1 MEDSGL
7 DDGFLIRIAHD
18 ATDLAAWAAVKNQL
32 MPHDPV
38 TVDELQH
45 DLAHDPSC
53 KLSLATEGGQVIGSG
68 IARRSRAA
76 PDTLFA
82 MARVVPEQRRRG
94 IGSAL
99 LATLAS
105 EAQQRGLGHV
115 LGRIEE
121 SDVESLAWANHRGLS
136 EIGRD
141 STMILTLADVPDPPT
156 PVLPTGVEIV
166 SLADRS
172 DLAAAA
178 HRIESEAILDVPGP
192 FPQAPVTFEAWMAAN
207 VELPGFLPA
216 GSFVALLDDQ
226 PVGYA
231 GLTRSDASLAEHLL
245 TGVLRTARRRGIATA
260 VKQAQIAWARNAG
273 YKQLVTW
280 TSSRNDP
287 MRATNLKLGY
297 AERPASIAVR
307 GPLDGLKPEAQA
319 NAARVTR

>member
-1 MEDSGL
+1 MEDGS
-7 DDGFLIRIAHD
+7 LIRIAHD

-38 TVDELQH
+38 SVEELQH
-45 DLAHDPSC
+45 DLAHDPTC
-53 KLSLATEGGQVIGSG
+53 ELFLATEGGQVVGSG

-99 LATLAS
+99 LATIS
-105 EAQQRGLGHV
+105 YEAQQRGLGHL
-115 LGRIEE
+115 LGRIDE
-121 SDVESLAWANHRGLS
+121 SDTESLAWANHRGLT
-136 EIGRD
+136 EISRD
-141 STMILTLADVPDPPT
+141 STMILTLEDVPDGPT
-156 PVLPTGVEIV
+156 RLTPTGVEIV
-166 SLADRS
+166 SLAERS
-172 DLAAAA
+172 DLTAAA
-178 HRIESEAILDVPGP
+178 HRIECEAILDIPGP
-192 FPQAPVTFEAWMAAN
+192 FPQAPVTFDAWMAAN

-245 TGVLRTARRRGIATA
+245 TGVLRMARRRGIATA
-260 VKQAQIAWARNAG
+260 LKQAQITWARDAG
-273 YKQLVTW
+273 FRQLVTW

-297 AERPASIAVR
+297 EERPASIAVR
-307 GPLDGLKPEAQA
+307 GPLDGFRPEAYDERGQ
-319 NAARVTR
+319 